1 MYHTSVDVC
10 CTNIWSLFASVQDE
24 DCKKDMGKIVWERF
38 RDEIRPVTPIY
49 SLVPMYGSDLARV
62 QAKSTEGSDFTL
74 FPWEYTLFDAMKAL
88 NT

>member
-1 MYHTSVDVC
+1 MDKRPRLQERYGD
-10 CTNIWSLFASVQDE
+10 NQ
-24 DCKKDMGKIVWERF
+24 IVWGRF

-74 FPWEYTLFDAMKAL
+74 YS
-88 NT
+88 

>member
-1 MYHTSVDVC
+1 MDKRPGLQERYGD
-10 CTNIWSLFASVQDE
+10 NQ
-24 DCKKDMGKIVWERF
+24 IVWGRF
-38 RDEIRPVTPIY
+38 RDEIRPATPIY